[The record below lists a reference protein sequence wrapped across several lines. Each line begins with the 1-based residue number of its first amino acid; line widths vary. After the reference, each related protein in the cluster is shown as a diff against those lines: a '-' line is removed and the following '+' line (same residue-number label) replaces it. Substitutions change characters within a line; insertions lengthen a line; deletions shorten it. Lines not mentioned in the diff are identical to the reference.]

1 MQNDFTK
8 AKLFARIAAFEQAI
22 ASHMSGDDV
31 EGLRMGIEGDEAGIN
46 RAVNRRVLA
55 IKPFIT
61 RRIGSVNA
69 QLAGKSDGAKIEG
82 RRARRRPP
90 NPPDGP
96 PRVTQLLPAMD
107 VLDRDK
113 NGEISARE
121 IEQAVA
127 RLKSLDR
134 NNDGKLD
141 EVELRP
147 RPERRPR

>member
-1 MQNDFTK
+1 M
-8 AKLFARIAAFEQAI
+8 
-22 ASHMSGDDV
+22 
-31 EGLRMGIEGDEAGIN
+31 
-46 RAVNRRVLA
+46 NRRVLA

-61 RRIGSVNA
+61 RRIESVNS
-69 QLAGKSDGAKIEG
+69 QLTGKSEG
-82 RRARRRPP
+82 EPIAGREKRRRPAS
-90 NPPDGP
+90 PPDGP

-121 IEQAVA
+121 IEEAAA
-127 RLKSLDR
+127 RLKSLDH

-147 RPERRPR
+147 NPQRRPR

>member
-1 MQNDFTK
+1 
-8 AKLFARIAAFEQAI
+8 
-22 ASHMSGDDV
+22 
-31 EGLRMGIEGDEAGIN
+31 MGINGDSEGIN

-61 RRIGSVNA
+61 RRIESVNS
-69 QLAGKSDGAKIEG
+69 QLAGKSKGEPIASREK
-82 RRARRRPP
+82 RRRPS
-90 NPPDGP
+90 NPTGGP
-96 PRVTQLLPAMD
+96 QRITQMLPAMD

-113 NGEISARE
+113 NGEISTRE

-134 NNDGKLD
+134 NDNGKLD

-147 RPERRPR
+147 NPERRPR